1 MTSTA
6 SLTLTTP
13 LEAVPGLTAPMV
25 KMLANEGIATTG
37 DLLAEF
43 PFRHEDR
50 SRMEFKG
57 FAPSLEPVCHHVRVT
72 RGRTVRF
79 GRRSGFFEAECE
91 AVQDNPLNQQLTLR
105 WFNMP
110 FMNRAIAVDMEL
122 IVYGKIK
129 DVKGRLVMGHPE
141 YEIVNGD
148 TEVAATVQIHTG
160 RIVPIYRLRGGL
172 KQKLLRAAMWQV
184 LQKFDASSVA
194 DRLPKP
200 KANGEFA
207 GLCRGKAL
215 HEIHF
220 PIGNSELEL
229 TRRYLALEEFY
240 ILQLRVLRRRLLWR
254 AHPGWQ
260 QPVHAGQL
268 AQSFLKSL
276 PFTLTDAQ
284 QRSLDEIRRD
294 MTTPE
299 PMNRLL
305 HGDVGSGKTVVA
317 LAAML
322 QAVEA
327 GHQAALMAPTQILA
341 EQHYANACHWLEPL
355 GLRVALRTG
364 ERKEETGAMELF
376 QRNIA
381 PEGSARFQRAAS
393 GIMPDAQCGGITEA
407 TYSKRRLPHFER
419 PWAKYMLTYS
429 TRERRILSSEAR
441 EIVLKAL
448 LYFNQVRY
456 HLLATVVMPDHV
468 HILLEPLPASWDEEG
483 TPIFHSLTD
492 INHSIKSFTANK
504 INKLEGSSK
513 PVWEKESF
521 DRMIR
526 SESDLQ
532 EKFDYIKNNPAE
544 AGIVSKG
551 KSYPWSWPLEHVP
564 QDAEHSTL
572 EACAPPTHASSPHL
586 LIGTHALLYDAAAMP
601 QLGLAVIDEQHKFG
615 VAQRARLIAAG
626 HAPDVLVLTAT
637 PIPRTLA
644 LTVYGDLDISTI
656 DEKPL
661 NRGEIVTLV
670 RTEKK
675 LADIAK
681 FVRAQ
686 IEAGHQAYIVY
697 PLIDESDKLVAKAA
711 IAGFKE
717 WGGLLAPH
725 IVGLMHG
732 RIDAA
737 AKNEVMN
744 RFRTGEIK
752 ALVSTTVIEVGVDI
766 PNASVMVIFNA
777 ERFGLAQLHQLRGR
791 IGRGA
796 HRSHCV
802 LMIAEKDVE
811 ARERLNILV
820 ETADGF
826 RIAEEDLRRRGP
838 GDLLGS
844 AQSGEA
850 PLKFA
855 DLLGD
860 TRLLTLARRIAER
873 TLTEDPKLSDPSREE
888 LRMLVLETDAPAATL
903 Q

>member
-1 MTSTA
+1 MTSAA
-6 SLTLTTP
+6 SYTLTTP
-13 LEAVPGLTAPMV
+13 LEAVPDLTSPMV
-25 KMLANEGIATTG
+25 KMLANEGITTVG
-37 DLLAEF
+37 ELLAEF
-43 PFRHEDR
+43 PFRYEDR
-50 SRMEFKG
+50 SQMEFKG
-57 FAPSLEPVCHHVRVT
+57 FTPSLEPVCHHVRVT

-79 GRRSGFFEAECE
+79 GRRSGFFEAACE
-91 AVQDNPLNQQLTLR
+91 AAQSNPLNQQLTLR

-110 FMNRAIAVDMEL
+110 FMNRTIAVDMEL

-129 DVKGRLVMGHPE
+129 EIKGRLVMGHPE
-141 YEIVNGD
+141 YEIVRGD
-148 TEVAATVQIHTG
+148 AEDAGALQIHTG

-172 KQKLLRAAMWQV
+172 RQKLLRAVIWQV
-184 LQKFDASSVA
+184 LQKVDDSSVA

-200 KANGEFA
+200 KADREFA
-207 GLCRGKAL
+207 GLHRGKAL
-215 HEIHF
+215 CDVHF
-220 PIGNSELEL
+220 PIGKSELEL

-254 AHPGWQ
+254 ANTGWQ
-260 QPVHAGQL
+260 QPVHQGQL

-276 PFTLTDAQ
+276 PFTLTEAQ

-294 MTTPE
+294 MTAPE

-341 EQHYANACHWLEPL
+341 EQHYANACRWLEPL
-355 GLRVALRTG
+355 GLRVALRTA
-364 ERKEETGAMELF
+364 ERKEDNVAPLF
-376 QRNIA
+376 Q
-381 PEGSARFQRAAS
+381 
-393 GIMPDAQCGGITEA
+393 
-407 TYSKRRLPHFER
+407 
-419 PWAKYMLTYS
+419 
-429 TRERRILSSEAR
+429 
-441 EIVLKAL
+441 
-448 LYFNQVRY
+448 NQKTS
-456 HLLATVVMPDHV
+456 HDGA
-468 HILLEPLPASWDEEG
+468 HI
-483 TPIFHSLTD
+483 
-492 INHSIKSFTANK
+492 
-504 INKLEGSSK
+504 
-513 PVWEKESF
+513 
-521 DRMIR
+521 
-526 SESDLQ
+526 
-532 EKFDYIKNNPAE
+532 
-544 AGIVSKG
+544 
-551 KSYPWSWPLEHVP
+551 
-564 QDAEHSTL
+564 
-572 EACAPPTHASSPHL
+572 
-586 LIGTHALLYDAAAMP
+586 LIGTHALLFDADAMP

-644 LTVYGDLDISTI
+644 LTVYGDLDVSTI

-661 NRGEIVTLV
+661 DRGQIVTLV

-681 FVRAQ
+681 FIRGQ
-686 IEAGHQAYIVY
+686 IEEGRQAYIVY

-711 IAGFKE
+711 TAGFKE
-717 WGGLLAPH
+717 WSDLLAPH
-725 IVGLMHG
+725 LVGLMHG
-732 RIDAA
+732 KMDSAP
-737 AKNEVMN
+737 KNEVMS
-744 RFRTGEIK
+744 RFRSGEIN

-766 PNASVMVIFNA
+766 PNANVMVIFNA

-811 ARERLNILV
+811 ARDRLNILV
-820 ETADGF
+820 ETTDGF

-873 TLTEDPKLSDPSREE
+873 TLSEDPTLSDPGREE